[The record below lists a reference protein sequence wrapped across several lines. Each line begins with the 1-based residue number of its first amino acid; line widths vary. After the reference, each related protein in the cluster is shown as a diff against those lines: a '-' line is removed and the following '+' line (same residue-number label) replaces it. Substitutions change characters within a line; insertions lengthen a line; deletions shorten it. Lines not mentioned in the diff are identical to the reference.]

1 MRWSGLDRRR
11 RLLMTQ
17 SHIPDHMGDANN
29 DVPVLNVPNA
39 LTVARLVIVPVFG
52 YLVLGVT
59 QTQTVQWAGAALFL
73 VAAITDLVDG
83 VWARR
88 YGLVTNFGKIADPI
102 ADKAL
107 IGTALI
113 ALSIT
118 GEIAWWVT
126 GIILFREIAIT
137 IMRFWVI
144 NHGII
149 PASRGGKVKTVS
161 QIVAIVA
168 FLIPVSG
175 WVDIVAQMSLG
186 VALAMTIVTGI
197 DYALKVKFAP
207 DSSS

>member
-1 MRWSGLDRRR
+1 
-11 RLLMTQ
+11 
-17 SHIPDHMGDANN
+17 MGDTNN

-39 LTVARLVIVPVFG
+39 LTLARLLIVPIFG
-52 YLVLGVT
+52 YLVLGVE
-59 QTQTVQWAGAALFL
+59 QTETAQWAGAILFL

-83 VWARR
+83 AWARK

-126 GIILFREIAIT
+126 GVILFREVAIT

-144 NHGII
+144 NHGVI
-149 PASRGGKVKTVS
+149 PASRGGKIKTVS

-168 FLIPVSG
+168 FLIPTSG
-175 WVDIVAQMSLG
+175 WMDLVAQMSLG
-186 VALAMTIVTGI
+186 VALAMTVVTGI
-197 DYALKVKFAP
+197 DYALKVKSSP
-207 DSSS
+207 DNTN

>member
-1 MRWSGLDRRR
+1 
-11 RLLMTQ
+11 MTQ
-17 SHIPDHMGDANN
+17 PPIPDHLGDVNN

-39 LTVARLVIVPVFG
+39 LTVARLLIVPLFG

-59 QTQTVQWAGAALFL
+59 QTQSAQWAGATIFL
-73 VAAITDLVDG
+73 IAAITDLIDG
-83 VWARR
+83 VWARK

-107 IGTALI
+107 IGTALV

-118 GEIAWWVT
+118 GEIPWWVT
-126 GIILFREIAIT
+126 GVILFREVAIT

-144 NHGII
+144 NHGVI

-161 QIVAIVA
+161 QIIAIVA

-175 WVDIVAQMSLG
+175 WVEVVAQMSLG

-197 DYALKVKFAP
+197 DYAVKVKLALARAK
-207 DSSS
+207 

>member
-1 MRWSGLDRRR
+1 
-11 RLLMTQ
+11 MTQ

-39 LTVARLVIVPVFG
+39 LTVARLLIVPVFG

-186 VALAMTIVTGI
+186 FALAMTIVTGI

>member
-1 MRWSGLDRRR
+1 
-11 RLLMTQ
+11 MTQ

-207 DSSS
+207 DSAS

>member
-1 MRWSGLDRRR
+1 
-11 RLLMTQ
+11 MTQ
-17 SHIPDHMGDANN
+17 SPIPDHMGDTNN

-39 LTVARLVIVPVFG
+39 LTVARLLLVPIFG
-52 YLVLGVT
+52 YLVLGVE
-59 QTQTVQWAGAALFL
+59 QTESAQWAGAALFL

-83 VWARR
+83 VWARK

-126 GIILFREIAIT
+126 GVILFREVAIT

-144 NHGII
+144 NHGVI

-175 WVDIVAQMSLG
+175 WVDVVAQMSLG
-186 VALAMTIVTGI
+186 VALALTVVTGI
-197 DYALKVKFAP
+197 DYALKANFSAG
-207 DSSS
+207 SAS